1 MKEKTWRLWGI
12 LSLTVLLGM
21 GLNWSKAEALDE
33 NRIYAVT
40 GQEYFVFNEETQM
53 ITAYHDNGMAGEIVD
68 GNTQLPAIGV
78 QNPAK
83 VVVIPQQINGKTV
96 KGLTGTFQGNENI
109 ETVILP
115 DTIVE
120 LGDDV
125 FNGCTKL
132 YSICVYRTDRT
143 YLEQEVTEKQQQDYS
158 LSYVKMDQLIENV
171 GEIDPGSTKEP
182 DATEEPDVSSQ
193 PNATEEPDASSQPD
207 TTEEPDAS
215 SEPDATET
223 PAMLPD
229 TSAKPGNNTGE
240 DGYYEIVDKG
250 SCAVIPASLQAVGQR
265 TFNSCNFICFDV
277 LDGSEYFKDTGESG
291 MNLQEGVGAS
301 LLSLDG
307 TKLYRI
313 APKFRD
319 QNNSLEYSIPDG
331 VEIVMPYAGQ
341 GLGDK
346 HEVKIA
352 DSVKI
357 IDSYAFY
364 ESGLLKIS
372 FTDNAQVETIGDYA
386 FAYNDNLDITLPAS
400 IKTIGKYSFAYIT
413 NRTPDLSK
421 TQITVIPEHT
431 FEGCPNLHTI
441 TMPPTLQVIENEAF
455 AGNANLEEVVFTGQ
469 SLTSIGAGAFQN
481 CQNMHKINIPA
492 GVTTIAPNT
501 FAGCSN
507 LNEVILPEGLQEIQ
521 DSAFSN
527 CQNIHKMVIPS
538 TVTFIAGNSFS
549 GSNTRDIDT
558 SKNVYAQ
565 TAIGGMTVTPTPT
578 PIPVPTPQMPGVG
591 YQKTIGKLVYKVNG
605 TGTVTLVKPVSKSIQ
620 KVNIPASV
628 KIDGFTFQVTAVSA
642 KAFAG
647 CKKLKT
653 VTIGVNVR
661 SVGKQAFKNCK
672 KLTKITIRSSKLTKG
687 KVGAGAF
694 KGIAKKATIKVP
706 KKKLKAYKKFLRKKG
721 AGKKVK
727 IKK

>member
-1 MKEKTWRLWGI
+1 M
-12 LSLTVLLGM
+12 TVLLGM

-33 NRIYAVT
+33 NRIYEVT
-40 GQEYFVFNEETQM
+40 GKEHFVFDAETQM
-53 ITAYHDNGMAGEIVD
+53 ITAYQDAVITEEIENGSVQAPGTD
-68 GNTQLPAIGV
+68 DQKPAT
-78 QNPAK
+78 
-83 VVVIPQQINGKTV
+83 VVVIPQQIDGLNV

-109 ETVILP
+109 QKVIIP

-132 YSICVYRTDRT
+132 NSICVYRTDQV
-143 YLEQEVTEKQQQDYS
+143 YLEQEVTEKQQQEWS
-158 LSYVKMDQLIENV
+158 LSYVKRDQLIENV
-171 GEIDPGSTKEP
+171 GEIGPNTTVAPNSSSQP
-182 DATEEPDVSSQ
+182 DATEAPDSSSE
-193 PNATEEPDASSQPD
+193 PNATEAPDS
-207 TTEEPDAS
+207 S

-223 PAMLPD
+223 PVVLLD
-229 TSAKPGNNTGE
+229 TSAKPDGDTGE
-240 DGYYEIVDKG
+240 AGYYEIVDRG

-265 TFNSCNFICFDV
+265 TFNSCAFCSFDV
-277 LDGSEYFKDTGESG
+277 LEGSEYFKDTGESG

-313 APKFRD
+313 APRFRD
-319 QNNSLEYSIPDG
+319 QNNSLEYSIPEG

-352 DSVKI
+352 DSVKT

-364 ESGLLKIS
+364 ESGLLRIT
-372 FTDNAQVETIGDYA
+372 FTDNAQVETIGDYT
-386 FAYNDNLDITLPAS
+386 FAYNDNLEITLPAS
-400 IKTIGKYSFAYIT
+400 VKTIGKYSFAYIA

-455 AGNANLEEVVFTGQ
+455 AGNANLNEVVFTGQ

-507 LNEVILPEGLQEIQ
+507 LNEVILPEGLKEIQ
-521 DSAFSN
+521 DGAFSN

-538 TVTFIAGNSFS
+538 TVTFIANSSFS

-558 SKNVYAQ
+558 SKNAYAQ
-565 TAIGGMTVTPTPT
+565 TAIGGKAAEPT
-578 PIPVPTPQMPGVG
+578 PVPTPQMPGAG
-591 YQKTIGKLVYKVNG
+591 YQKTIGKLVYKVTG
-605 TGTVTLVKPVSKSIQ
+605 TGTATLVKPVSKSIQ

-642 KAFAG
+642 KAFSG

-661 SVGKQAFKNCK
+661 SIGKQAFRNCK
-672 KLTKITIRSSKLTKG
+672 KLTKIIIRSSKLTKG

-706 KKKLKAYKKFLRKKG
+706 KKKFKAYKKFLRKKG